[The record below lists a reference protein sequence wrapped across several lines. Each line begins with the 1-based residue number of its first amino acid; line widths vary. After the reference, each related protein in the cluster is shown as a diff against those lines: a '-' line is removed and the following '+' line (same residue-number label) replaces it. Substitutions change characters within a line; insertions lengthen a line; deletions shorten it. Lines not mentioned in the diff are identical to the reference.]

1 MDPGEMAYGGLD
13 WINMAQDREPWRALL
28 VQ

>member
-1 MDPGEMAYGGLD
+1 MDPGEMAYDGVD
-13 WINMAQDREPWRALL
+13 WINMAHDREPWRALL